1 MRQGAV
7 TRRLLALAVLVSA
20 LLVAAW
26 ADGALAQGNP
36 FAPGA
41 RPQAQ
46 PQTQAATQAA
56 APAAGGWFADVQRQV
71 NRQLNQRLAEINKGS
86 PAALLVGALL
96 AFAYGVF
103 HAAGPGHGK
112 MLVVSYFIGRDSHPW
127 RGALMGS
134 QIALVH
140 VGGAIVLA
148 LIATA
153 IMTGAAPPSP
163 EDMRE
168 VKLASYAA
176 VAAIGA
182 WMFVSVLRGKGH
194 VHFHAHHDEHGHGH
208 GHGHGHEH
216 GHAHDRGHD
225 RDRARGHARDKGQG
239 RSSAMVS
246 LVAGAVPCTGAVLVL
261 IYCIANGIP
270 ATGLGLVLMIGLGMA
285 VTLTVFGLFGMFA
298 RRRALAFAARG
309 EQAERPARWRRGLDL
324 IGPGLILGLGVAL
337 FVGAY

>member
-7 TRRLLALAVLVSA
+7 TRRLFARAAMLAA
-20 LLVAAW
+20 LLFAAAL

-46 PQTQAATQAA
+46 PQAAPQAA
-56 APAAGGWFADVQRQV
+56 APASGGWFADLQRQV

-86 PAALLVGALL
+86 PMALLAGALL

-112 MLVVSYFIGRDSHPW
+112 MLVVSYFIGRDAHPW

-140 VGGAIVLA
+140 VGGALVLA

-194 VHFHAHHDEHGHGH
+194 AHFHPHHDDRGHGHDHEHGHGH
-208 GHGHGHEH
+208 
-216 GHAHDRGHD
+216 AHRHD
-225 RDRARGHARDKGQG
+225 RGHARDKGQG

-261 IYCIANGIP
+261 IYSIANGIP

-285 VTLTVFGLFGMFA
+285 VTLTGFGLFGMFA

-309 EQAERPARWRRGLDL
+309 EKAERPARWRRGLDL

-337 FVGAY
+337 FIGAY

>member
-7 TRRLLALAVLVSA
+7 TRRLLALAVLLSS
-20 LLVAAW
+20 LLAAAW

-46 PQTQAATQAA
+46 PQAATPAA
-56 APAAGGWFADVQRQV
+56 APASGGWFADVQRQV

-86 PAALLVGALL
+86 SAALLFGALI

-103 HAAGPGHGK
+103 HAAGPVHGK
-112 MLVVSYFIGRDSHPW
+112 MLVVSYFIGRDAHPW

-140 VGGAIVLA
+140 VGGAIVMA

-153 IMTGAAPPSP
+153 IMTGAAPPSA

-168 VKLASYAA
+168 VKLASYAG
-176 VAAIGA
+176 VALIGA

-194 VHFHAHHDEHGHGH
+194 AHFHAHHDHD
-208 GHGHGHEH
+208 H
-216 GHAHDRGHD
+216 GHAHDRGH
-225 RDRARGHARDKGQG
+225 AHGHGHGHAHGHAKGQG

-285 VTLTVFGLFGMFA
+285 VTLTGFGLFGMFA

-309 EQAERPARWRRGLDL
+309 EKPGRPARWRRGLDL

-337 FVGAY
+337 FIGAY

>member
-7 TRRLLALAVLVSA
+7 TRAIAAAALLLLALLG
-20 LLVAAW
+20 AA
-26 ADGALAQGNP
+26 AFTDGARAQGNP

-46 PQTQAATQAA
+46 PQTQAAPAAA

-140 VGGAIVLA
+140 VGGAIVMA

-182 WMFVSVLRGKGH
+182 WMFAGVLRGKGH
-194 VHFHAHHDEHGHGH
+194 AHFHPHHGEHGHGHEHDHGHGHEHGHGH
-208 GHGHGHEH
+208 GHGH
-216 GHAHDRGHD
+216 AQ
-225 RDRARGHARDKGQG
+225 DKGQG

-285 VTLTVFGLFGMFA
+285 VTLTGFGLFGMFA

-309 EQAERPARWRRGLDL
+309 EGPERPARWRRGLDL

-337 FVGAY
+337 FIGAY

>member
-1 MRQGAV
+1 MQKGAM
-7 TRRLLALAVLVSA
+7 TGRIAALLLLLGLALA
-20 LLVAAW
+20 AAPSP
-26 ADGALAQGNP
+26 GALAQGNP
-36 FAPGA
+36 FSPGS
-41 RPQAQ
+41 RPQAEQ
-46 PQTQAATQAA
+46 ARPAAPQAALG
-56 APAAGGWFADVQRQV
+56 GGWFADMQRHV

-86 PAALLVGALL
+86 PAALFIGALF

-112 MLVVSYFIGRDSHPW
+112 MLVVSYFIGRDAHPW
-127 RGALMGS
+127 RGALMGT

-140 VGGAIVLA
+140 VGGAVIIAV
-148 LIATA
+148 IATA
-153 IMTGAAPPSP
+153 LMTGTAPPSP
-163 EDMRE
+163 EDMRD

-182 WMFVSVLRGKGH
+182 WMFMSVLRGGG
-194 VHFHAHHDEHGHGH
+194 HAHHHHHDHGHD
-208 GHGHGHEH
+208 
-216 GHAHDRGHD
+216 HAHG
-225 RDRARGHARDKGQG
+225 KSEG

-270 ATGLGLVLMIGLGMA
+270 LVGLALVLLIGFGMA
-285 VTLTVFGLFGMFA
+285 VTLTGFGLAGMFA

-309 EQAERPARWRRGLDL
+309 ERPERPARWRRALDL
-324 IGPGLILGLGVAL
+324 VGPGLILGLGVAL